1 MINHNAA
8 SLARRYGLASIG
20 LLLSILL
27 YLQLGEAPTLAKQ
40 FSLLT
45 YGQADEFVEVLFL
58 HVTLPRLCLALMVGA
73 VLGLVGSLLQQLT
86 QNRLLS
92 PMTLGASSGAW
103 LALVCLSVWL
113 PSAIGN
119 YDHWFATAGAM
130 LATALV
136 IVIAGRQGLGG
147 LPIILS
153 GLAINLLLGAI
164 ATAIV
169 MTHDQYAKNLFIW
182 GAGDLS
188 QTDWSWVHWLLP
200 KLWVVPALFIL
211 APRPLTLLRLGEQGA
226 AARGLSLLPTM
237 IILLSLGIWAL
248 ACAIT
253 AVGVIGFIGLLAP
266 NIVRS
271 LGARSASDQLSFS
284 ALLGALL
291 LLLTDMLALLASNYS
306 ANMIPSGTAAALIG
320 APALIWFSRG
330 KLGAKDQQSLELPKG
345 ANTLSKSLPYWL
357 GLLLLVML
365 FVALFVAPSLHGWQ
379 LKLNN
384 PITWELRWPRVFAA
398 LAGGAAMAIAGVIL
412 QRLIRNPL
420 ASPDILGMS
429 AGATFAL
436 VLTTLFTGASI
447 FEVGS
452 LVAFLGSS
460 AVLALL
466 LMLGRKHQFAPS
478 MVVLIGIA
486 LAALIDALVAFA
498 MAKGSD
504 EVYSIL
510 GWLSGTTYR
519 VEPAK
524 VVLLLVVVTLLASI
538 SLALNRW
545 LTLISAGDDIALAR
559 GLNIN
564 KARLILL
571 LVVALLCAVVTAVI
585 GPLAFVGLLAPHM
598 AVMLG
603 ARKAAPQLLVAC
615 ALGALLMLLS
625 DWLGRVMLFPMQMPA
640 GTIAS
645 VLGGSY
651 FVLMLVRGSKQGR

>member
-1 MINHNAA
+1 
-8 SLARRYGLASIG
+8 
-20 LLLSILL
+20 
-27 YLQLGEAPTLAKQ
+27 
-40 FSLLT
+40 
-45 YGQADEFVEVLFL
+45 
-58 HVTLPRLCLALMVGA
+58 
-73 VLGLVGSLLQQLT
+73 
-86 QNRLLS
+86 
-92 PMTLGASSGAW
+92 
-103 LALVCLSVWL
+103 
-113 PSAIGN
+113 
-119 YDHWFATAGAM
+119 
-130 LATALV
+130 
-136 IVIAGRQGLGG
+136 
-147 LPIILS
+147 
-153 GLAINLLLGAI
+153 
-164 ATAIV
+164 
-169 MTHDQYAKNLFIW
+169 
-182 GAGDLS
+182 
-188 QTDWSWVHWLLP
+188 
-200 KLWVVPALFIL
+200 
-211 APRPLTLLRLGEQGA
+211 
-226 AARGLSLLPTM
+226 
-237 IILLSLGIWAL
+237 
-248 ACAIT
+248 
-253 AVGVIGFIGLLAP
+253 
-266 NIVRS
+266 
-271 LGARSASDQLSFS
+271 
-284 ALLGALL
+284 
-291 LLLTDMLALLASNYS
+291 
-306 ANMIPSGTAAALIG
+306 
-320 APALIWFSRG
+320 
-330 KLGAKDQQSLELPKG
+330 
-345 ANTLSKSLPYWL
+345 
-357 GLLLLVML
+357 
-365 FVALFVAPSLHGWQ
+365 
-379 LKLNN
+379 
-384 PITWELRWPRVFAA
+384 
-398 LAGGAAMAIAGVIL
+398 
-412 QRLIRNPL
+412 
-420 ASPDILGMS
+420 MS

-466 LMLGRKHQFAPS
+466 LILGRKHQFAPS